1 MAEPGG
7 SLLCTRHVTVR
18 FAGLCALDDVGLE
31 LGHGEILGLIGPN
44 GAGKTTLLNVL
55 SGFQRPTAGEVELD
69 GRRITRWDPPRRA
82 RAGISRTFQDVR
94 LFSEM
99 TVRENCE
106 LAVVGCG
113 GTWASARARAS
124 EALGWLELEHSAGVL
139 TRDLPYGL
147 QRRVGMARAVCAR
160 PRVLLL
166 DEPAAGLN
174 DDESAVMAQTVRQV
188 HEQLDCGVVVI
199 EHDVRVILGLC
210 HRVHVLDHG
219 VTLRVGSPEE
229 IRTDPEVVSAYLGAE
244 ATA

>member
-1 MAEPGG
+1 MPP
-7 SLLCTRHVTVR
+7 LLCTSHVTVR

-94 LFSEM
+94 LFPDM
-99 TVRENCE
+99 TTRENCE
-106 LAVVGCG
+106 VALVACG
-113 GTWASARARAS
+113 GSRAGARARAR
-124 EALGWLELEHSAGVL
+124 EALDQLELEDAADVPA
-139 TRDLPYGL
+139 RDLPYGL
-147 QRRVGMARAVCAR
+147 QRRAGLARALCAR

-174 DDESAVMAQTVRQV
+174 DDESAAMGQTVRQI
-188 HEQLDCGVVVI
+188 HAELDCGVVVI
-199 EHDVRVILGLC
+199 EHDVRMILDLC

-219 VTLRVGSPEE
+219 VTLRVGTPDE
-229 IRTDPEVVSAYLGAE
+229 IRTDPAVVSAYLGAE
-244 ATA
+244 AIA